1 MPWLLD
7 SLDQP
12 RYGSECD
19 TQPYTQ
25 ILTQDG
31 IKGRIWF
38 WPIVSCK
45 FYNKKVIPMYFMQI
59 YFHVLWSGN
68 KFTDFFCISEFF
80 VDPTHNVN
88 YKGKQNSENILK
100 VKMIK
105 VNLKA
110 NNLSLTICGN
120 FLYFIFTKSR

>member
-38 WPIVSCK
+38 WLIVSCK
-45 FYNKKVIPMYFMQI
+45 FYYKKVIPMYFMQI

-68 KFTDFFCISEFF
+68 KFTDFFVFPNF
-80 VDPTHNVN
+80 LLTLHTTWT
-88 YKGKQNSENILK
+88 
-100 VKMIK
+100 IK
-105 VNLKA
+105 EKKSWEDSKLNLKA
-110 NNLSLTICGN
+110 KKLNLTVSSNLLCFN
-120 FLYFIFTKSR
+120 FTKLR